1 MGVDVANAGIRGHGK
16 GTSPTTGDIEL
27 WVHWGDKSLEDATV
41 VSAAERDDLIA
52 DAVKSQAAFDSTA
65 GALASWYLFSGLTST
80 EKDAARAACRRGC
93 SLMA

>member
-27 WVHWGDKSLEDATV
+27 WCHWEDESIDEATTV
-41 VSAAERDDLIA
+41 TAEERDDLIA
-52 DAVKSQAAFDSTA
+52 DAVTSQSAFDSTA
-65 GALASWYLFSGLTST
+65 GSLASWYSFSGLTSA
-80 EKDAARAACRRGC
+80 KRDAARAACRRGC